1 MIFICDVML
10 GKLAKYLRILG
21 LNTIYIRNN
30 TMLEDYKKQGDFS
43 CLLTKR
49 KKITGYKKCIFIKSD
64 TAKRQLEEIRYLI
77 SPFINSEKVLT
88 RCIVCNVELIKTE
101 KADIEQYIPE
111 FVFHHYEAFKVCP
124 SCKKIYWKGSHAE
137 HMSELIEEMVDIRR

>member
-30 TMLEDYKKQGDFS
+30 TMLEDYKKQGDLS

-49 KKITGYKKCIFIKSD
+49 KKITGYKKCIVIKSD
-64 TAKRQLEEIRYLI
+64 TARGQLEEIRYLI
-77 SPFINSEKVLT
+77 SPFINSENVLT
-88 RCIVCNVELIKTE
+88 RCIVCNVELIKVE
-101 KADIEQYIPE
+101 KTDIEQYIPE
-111 FVFHHYEAFKVCP
+111 FVFHHYEVFKACP

-137 HMSELIEEMVDIRR
+137 HMSELIKGIINTRL

>member
-10 GKLAKYLRILG
+10 GKLAKYLRIFG
-21 LNTIYIRNN
+21 LDTIYIRNN
-30 TMLEDYKKQGDFS
+30 TMLEDYKEQGDLS

-49 KKITGYKKCIFIKSD
+49 KKITGYKKCIFIKSN

-88 RCIVCNVELIKTE
+88 RCIMCNVELIKVE
-101 KADIEQYIPE
+101 KTDIEQYIPE

-137 HMSELIEEMVDIRR
+137 HMSELIEGIINTWL

>member
-30 TMLEDYKKQGDFS
+30 TMLEDYKEQGDLL

-88 RCIVCNVELIKTE
+88 RCIMCNVELIKTE
-101 KADIEQYIPE
+101 KADIEQCIPE

-137 HMSELIEEMVDIRR
+137 HMSELIEGIINTRL